1 MAAPNTSLRPKARPE
16 NMLPKEEPMFEI
28 NSREYRGKEVPV
40 IKFKDGNEMYM
51 FEVEQMLQ
59 ENKTSPEPV
68 PGKATTKE
76 ILNFLRGTNP
86 TKDEF
91 IKFFT
96 AKRAN
101 KGGLFGPKSELER
114 QREVNIAEQMAT
126 LPKKKDEYKPSVDP
140 QKEEIIKKYNL
151 DGARSGWQVGPTAFH
166 TIYENLPTNFR
177 LLTEFILGKDTPI
190 TMADFTKDELV
201 SIIALSEN
209 QEKDKQN
216 LENRELKGQPENV
229 TTVSSYGLQPTHR
242 YPDWVESNPY
252 FRAMAHSLFS
262 PEYQVR
268 TTLGR
273 YDTEDTPS
281 SLIVKDA
288 YDMNIGQRSLP
299 KLSNRKD
306 LAEVLDYMRIDP
318 EMAGEFIANVFRPN
332 PEDSR
337 KFDLVIPKRKKVENF
352 NEGGDVSAQM
362 QSMMIPSA
370 DEDTRSTK
378 EYLQHPL
385 ETVPFFQ
392 RPIGSS
398 TKDLKIG
405 EDDAGNPVFQTSMGN
420 EYTVKLNPDQRTL
433 RKKVSDAI
441 PVVKEAVTDYIE
453 DPKLPT
459 KEQLSEFAKQ
469 AGQSAVES
477 VEDLGD
483 LMFKGEGTTGDVF
496 GAALGV
502 GTASIPF
509 SVPEGAVRVFGGA
522 GAKKIDTEIFSKAE
536 KLWNK
541 GTPNEEIRE
550 QTGWYKDDADRK
562 WRFEIDDSQMK
573 LAGEGEFNWSDPDAI
588 TSSEDIMSKVID
600 GDDYTVTLR
609 LGDFLDHKKLFK
621 HYPQLKDYKVI
632 LNDTS
637 LESGTIGSFN
647 VQNKRFSLSPQV
659 MQNPEYVKE
668 VLIHE
673 IQHGVQE
680 IEGFLPGSNVSES
693 AYLAAKRYTDEAD
706 SISKTLES
714 FGFDMNDQYL
724 EQVETLAD
732 QFQSLPLTEDQKY
745 SATKYFARLIDL
757 DNKVQEVEQ
766 NEYNYYRNRSGE
778 VEANLAEGRRTLTP
792 VQRANLSPIQGKQD
806 TITDKTAY
814 SAVDPIIKRRQGQSD
829 ILLDDIDFDY
839 SPSTNNPRLDNF
851 KYKDKEGDYEEMYST
866 RIKDFLKS
874 DSSTRRLST
883 LKPGSTIKLGPDNQE
898 YIFVRFSR
906 DNLKKSKLNKNY
918 PHVFH
923 EEMGPEEYPMMA
935 TAQLI
940 RVPRFKKEK
949 TQLIKYVKDMYNPD
963 KEVSFPFRV
972 KSFSLADLMFDSK
985 KGKAKP
991 ENTGGFRD
999 SAKENKKR
1007 IRNFSGF
1014 NKGGTV
1020 MNKQMEMAFMQQG
1033 GLQDDG
1039 MNQDPVSGNEVPSGS
1054 MASEVRDD
1062 ISAQL
1067 SEGEYVVPADVV
1079 RYLGVKHFEDLRD
1092 KAKNGLN
1099 KMETD
1104 GRIGGEPVPVGGP
1117 KAGLRPDE
1125 MQEIQKM
1132 FEGGMVAG
1140 AANGAD
1146 FSFYNPEGS
1155 TVEEAVTTPGPAGRP
1170 MYSGE
1175 FSFEQPGAGLAT
1187 PPPEVT
1193 IPETP
1198 EQKTVTLYGPSGEV
1212 IALMLPKDQ
1221 AMYDQL
1227 IAQGYGLTAPQIE
1240 KERSDK
1246 DKDKEVQTDPNAW
1259 MDKYDY
1265 TNSGVLMQQSL
1276 DALDP
1281 KEGLEGMVGKVF
1293 GGGVF
1298 GQLSSASNAAQIAAN
1313 IRLLNS
1319 QGVNTTKLQ
1328 TKLDTY
1334 IKTNNIGWMPDSW
1347 IDGDQLEGDVRDQIG
1362 GDLFKHGDKAYTV
1375 PETKTIMQDAA
1386 KDTAGQFLKTVV
1398 DPVTKETKTVG
1409 TGGSEEGK
1417 RVYKPGGIDVALLET
1432 PKPKKKSKSE
1442 PSFHEQHMAAVKKSR
1457 AKSEAS
1463 RQAMQR
1469 AQDEGGSSKDVK
1481 DLRKKFEDEGGTWA
1495 SGGRARGGL
1504 MKKKKNKK

>member
-1 MAAPNTSLRPKARPE
+1 MAAPNTSLRPKARPK
-16 NMLPKEEPMFEI
+16 NILPEKEPMFEI
-28 NSREYRGKEVPV
+28 NSREFRGKEVPV

-68 PGKATTKE
+68 PGKAATKE

-114 QREVNIAEQMAT
+114 QREVNIAEQM
-126 LPKKKDEYKPSVDP
+126 
-140 QKEEIIKKYNL
+140 
-151 DGARSGWQVGPTAFH
+151 
-166 TIYENLPTNFR
+166 
-177 LLTEFILGKDTPI
+177 
-190 TMADFTKDELV
+190 
-201 SIIALSEN
+201 
-209 QEKDKQN
+209 
-216 LENRELKGQPENV
+216 
-229 TTVSSYGLQPTHR
+229 
-242 YPDWVESNPY
+242 
-252 FRAMAHSLFS
+252 
-262 PEYQVR
+262 
-268 TTLGR
+268 
-273 YDTEDTPS
+273 
-281 SLIVKDA
+281 
-288 YDMNIGQRSLP
+288 
-299 KLSNRKD
+299 
-306 LAEVLDYMRIDP
+306 
-318 EMAGEFIANVFRPN
+318 
-332 PEDSR
+332 
-337 KFDLVIPKRKKVENF
+337 
-352 NEGGDVSAQM
+352 
-362 QSMMIPSA
+362 QSMLPSA
-370 DEDTRSTK
+370 DEDTRSTE

-496 GAALGV
+496 GAALGA

-573 LAGEGEFNWSDPDAI
+573 LAGEGEFDWSDPDAI
-588 TSSEDIMSKVID
+588 TYSEDIMSKAID
-600 GDDYTVTLR
+600 GGNYSSTVTLR
-609 LGDFLDHKKLFK
+609 LGDFLEHKKLFK

-637 LESGTIGSFN
+637 LGLQTLGSFSP
-647 VQNKRFSLSPQV
+647 QRKRFSISPQV
-659 MQNPEYVKE
+659 MQDPEYVKE
-668 VLIHE
+668 ILIHE
-673 IQHGVQE
+673 IQHGIQE
-680 IEGFLPGSNVSES
+680 IEGFLPGSNVVES
-693 AYLAAKRYTDEAD
+693 AYLAAKKYTDEAD
-706 SISKTLES
+706 KISKTLES
-714 FGFDMNDQYL
+714 FGFNMNDIYL
-724 EQVETLAD
+724 QHVETLED
-732 QFQSLPLTEDQKY
+732 QFKNLPLTEDQKY
-745 SATKYFARLIDL
+745 SATKYFARLTDL
-757 DNKVQEVEQ
+757 DNKVQEVGQ
-766 NEYNYYRNRSGE
+766 NEYKYYKNRSGE
-778 VEANLAEGRRTLTP
+778 VEANLAAGRRTLTP
-792 VQRANLSPIQGKQD
+792 VQRANLSPIQGKQN

-814 SAVDPIIKRRQGQSD
+814 SAVDPTIKRRQGQSD
-829 ILLDDIDFDY
+829 ILLDDVDFEY
-839 SPSTNNPRLDNF
+839 SPSTKNLRLDNF
-851 KYKDKEGDYEEMYST
+851 KYKGKEGDYEEMYSA

-906 DNLKKSKLNKNY
+906 DSLDKSRLNKNY

-923 EEMGPEEYPMMA
+923 EEMGSEEFPIMA
-935 TAQLI
+935 TAELI
-940 RVPRFKKEK
+940 RVPFFKKER
-949 TQLIKYVKDMYNPD
+949 TQLIKYVQDMYNPD
-963 KEVSFPFRV
+963 KKVSFPFKV
-972 KSFSLADLMFDSK
+972 KSFSLADLMFDSN

-999 SAKENKKR
+999 SAEENKNFLGLFNKKKSSLGDQAQTARENPKDYGYRTDNPATKGYDDGEEWLKNKQKAAEDRAKKSSGENATSKLLSGAITGYMGQDFKR
-1007 IRNFSGF
+1007 PLFLNTEMLSKLKGANNEKRYVGESRYDLLRKRVDERGFDPEQKYDSKDDYGNAIIVGVNHKGEAFIVEGNTRVAVAKDLNVPSIRAEVKYYNGAEEVDGPYSPQNIIQYAEKPKDF

-1020 MNKQMEMAFMQQG
+1020 MNEQMEMAFMQEG
-1033 GLQDDG
+1033 GLKDDG

-1062 ISAQL
+1062 IPAQL

-1117 KAGLRPDE
+1117 KQMQPPTPYSPAPQMAMNSNLNPDE

-1146 FSFYNPEGS
+1146 FSFYNPTGS
-1155 TVEEAVTTPGPAGRP
+1155 TVEEAITTPGPAGRP

-1187 PPPEVT
+1187 PPPVSGT
-1193 IPETP
+1193 PVP
-1198 EQKTVTLYGPSGEV
+1198 EQQVVTLYGPNGEIV
-1212 IALMLPKDQ
+1212 NLMLPKDQ

-1227 IAQGYGLTAPQIE
+1227 IAQGYGVTAPQVVKE
-1240 KERSDK
+1240 KSRRDDDDDK
-1246 DKDKEVQTDPNAW
+1246 VQTDPNAW

-1281 KEGLEGMVGKVF
+1281 KEGIEGMVGKVF
-1293 GGGVF
+1293 GGGIF

-1319 QGVNTTKLQ
+1319 QGVDTKELQ

-1334 IKTNNIGWMPDSW
+1334 IKTNNIGWMPESW

-1375 PETKTIMQDAA
+1375 PETKTIMQEAA
-1386 KDTAGQFLKTVV
+1386 KDTVRESPVIETVV
-1398 DPVTKETKTVG
+1398 DPVTKETTTKI
-1409 TGGSEEGK
+1409 TGGGSS
-1417 RVYKPGGIDVALLET
+1417 VYKPEGIDVALT
-1432 PKPKKKSKSE
+1432 PPPDKKKSE
-1442 PSFHEQHMAAVKKSR
+1442 PSFHEQYTAAVKKSR

-1469 AQDEGGSSKDVK
+1469 AQDKGGSSKNVA
-1481 DLRKKFEDEGGTWA
+1481 DLKKKYEAEGGTWA